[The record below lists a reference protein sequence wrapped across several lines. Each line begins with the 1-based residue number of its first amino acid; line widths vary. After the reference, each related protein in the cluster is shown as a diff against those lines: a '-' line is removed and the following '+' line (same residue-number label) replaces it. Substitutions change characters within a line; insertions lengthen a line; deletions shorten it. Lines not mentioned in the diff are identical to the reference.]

1 MNFGSYLNSYFL
13 SSLLDKNPL
22 HHTSHLH
29 LSRFASLDL
38 FHLKSSYLFLPSQ
51 KTVHLDEEALR
62 MVLKRMPE
70 LTSLKV
76 SSWDLDYHCCQA
88 RKMKELRE
96 EAKENNLDITY
107 FWSRWIE
114 CFTFVN
120 EFILNVSYVK
130 AFLLNGNQSE
140 WKPIS
145 NSTEQKLWWIVPSF
159 PTFLLELYLGSWLA
173 LTFCLS
179 AFQNNLYIYL
189 WTYIVCEIHSVLDW

>member
-114 CFTFVN
+114 CFTFM
-120 EFILNVSYVK
+120 NVSYISFKRQPVWTK
-130 AFLLNGNQSE
+130 NNLWFRDSE
-140 WKPIS
+140 LTWTKTMMNCTFIS
-145 NSTEQKLWWIVPSF
+145 KVSSGTVLM
-159 PTFLLELYLGSWLA
+159 YLSLWLA

>member
-1 MNFGSYLNSYFL
+1 MTTVLQVVKLHMNFGSYLNSYFL

-76 SSWDLDYHCCQA
+76 SSWDLEYHCCQA

-107 FWSRWIE
+107 F
-114 CFTFVN
+114 
-120 EFILNVSYVK
+120 
-130 AFLLNGNQSE
+130 
-140 WKPIS
+140 
-145 NSTEQKLWWIVPSF
+145 
-159 PTFLLELYLGSWLA
+159 
-173 LTFCLS
+173 
-179 AFQNNLYIYL
+179 
-189 WTYIVCEIHSVLDW
+189 